1 MSHLARI
8 IVSYSAPDTDWC
20 RAFVEAL
27 RWSGS
32 DVWTADDHV
41 SGDVVDRELR
51 ARPVC
56 IIVLSP
62 SALMTAHVE
71 RVVRAALSLRDAASE
86 RLLLAVVAEYCKLPP
101 QWPKFEVLGG
111 PNGARLAP
119 TEAARRANE
128 IFEVSA
134 MRTRRAPVVTVTIET
149 ARQAWERGQALRTQG
164 RVEEA
169 LVAYDQALAL
179 DPAAALAWYGKGN
192 VLRDMMRYDEASV
205 AYDRAVTLD
214 PLSVSAWY
222 GKGLVLAAL
231 GERRGALEAYD
242 NAVRLNPRFALG
254 LVAQA
259 QVLREMGRH
268 QDALEAYEDALALD
282 PSHAPTWRRKG
293 DTLRDLARQGEKARR
308 MTLSPSRR
316 PGVQPMRGQ
325 RQIEDA
331 LEAYDHAISLAPR
344 YLKAWNNKIH
354 LLDDLDRR
362 SEAAEARRQRERA
375 IHGNSRTEGP
385 QETPDP

>member
-8 IVSYSAPDTDWC
+8 VVSHTVQDTDWC

-32 DVWTADDHV
+32 DVW
-41 SGDVVDRELR
+41 SGDENTSAALDRELR

-56 IIVLSP
+56 IVVLSHT
-62 SALMTAHVE
+62 ALASSHVE
-71 RVVRAALSLRDAASE
+71 QVVRAVMSMREPASD
-86 RLLLAVVAEYCKLPP
+86 RLLLAVIAEPCKLPP

-111 PNGARLAP
+111 PNDSSLAP

-128 IFEVSA
+128 ILEVAA
-134 MRTRRAPVVTVTIET
+134 MRTRRAPVVTVAIET
-149 ARQAWERGQALRTQG
+149 AREAWERGQALRTQG

-169 LVAYDQALAL
+169 LVAYDQALVL

-192 VLRDMMRYDEASV
+192 VLRDMTRYEEAST
-205 AYDRAVTLD
+205 AYEHAVSLD

-222 GKGLVLAAL
+222 GKGLALAAL
-231 GERRGALEAYD
+231 GERREALEAYEH
-242 NAVRLNPRFALG
+242 AVRLNPRFALG
-254 LVAQA
+254 WVAQA
-259 QVLREMGRH
+259 QMLREIGRH
-268 QDALEAYEDALALD
+268 QDALEAYEEALALD
-282 PSHAPTWRRKG
+282 PTHAPTWRRKG
-293 DTLRDLARQGEKARR
+293 DTLRDLARHAEKARR

-316 PGVQPMRGQ
+316 PDYRPSRGQ

-331 LEAYDHAISLAPR
+331 LEAYDHALSLAPR

-362 SEAAEARRQRERA
+362 SEAAEARRQRARA
-375 IHGNSRTEGP
+375 IHGSSRTAGP